1 MDVIY
6 LVGWGPLIEGNRIEI
21 FNETCIMLCAH
32 IVNVFLNIA
41 VPLETRDLM
50 GWVLMGIAFGNILVN
65 LIMVVR
71 AGIMQIIRDRW
82 LKKRLAEAD
91 KMNTKT
97 VSNRHYLI
105 EKVPGVFDNFENSSK
120 IVAAVK

>member
-105 EKVPGVFDNFENSSK
+105 ENVPGVFDNFENSSK